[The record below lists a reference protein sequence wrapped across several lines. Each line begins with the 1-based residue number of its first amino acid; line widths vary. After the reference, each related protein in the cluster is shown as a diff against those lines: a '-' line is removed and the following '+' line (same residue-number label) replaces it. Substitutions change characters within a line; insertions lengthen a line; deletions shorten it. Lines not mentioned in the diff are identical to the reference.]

1 MKLLMKLLIRNL
13 IPLSVNIPCVMILK
27 LTFSGRYT
35 VGSFLLLRPSTSG
48 HCPLLTIL
56 GQDDQRKE
64 PALWLHD
71 DTGVYNLRIYG
82 NKHKHQ
88 LLGFVTLTGI
98 FPDFLGIVDP
108 NSHPLSHRNLNIYK
122 KNQNLRKATFSVC
135 YVIYF

>member
-1 MKLLMKLLIRNL
+1 MKHGCQEFNS
-13 IPLSVNIPCVMILK
+13 LSVNIPCVMILM

-35 VGSFLLLRPSTSG
+35 VGSFLFLRPRISR

-108 NSHPLSHRNLNIYK
+108 NSHPLSHRNLNICK

>member
-1 MKLLMKLLIRNL
+1 MKLYMDVRNL
-13 IPLSVNIPCVMILK
+13 IPLSVNIPCVMILM

-35 VGSFLLLRPSTSG
+35 VGSFLLLRPRISR

-88 LLGFVTLTGI
+88 LLGFVTVTGI
-98 FPDFLGIVDP
+98 FPHFLGIVDP
-108 NSHPLSHRNLNIYK
+108 NSHPLSHGNLNICK
-122 KNQNLRKATFSVC
+122 KTQNLRKATFSAL
-135 YVIYF
+135 YLIYF